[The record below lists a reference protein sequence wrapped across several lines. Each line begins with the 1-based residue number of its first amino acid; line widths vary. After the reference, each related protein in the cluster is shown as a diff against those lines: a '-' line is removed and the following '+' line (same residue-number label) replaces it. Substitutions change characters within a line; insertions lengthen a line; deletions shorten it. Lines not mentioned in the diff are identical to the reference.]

1 MKASVPWLLGVCLLA
16 SAAEAGKPRKP
27 NAREQAEVKQTLAG
41 AGEPVLKK
49 TVQVGLKGAGSVL
62 FVPVLDFTAQP
73 PLRRLLLQDGKVLHT
88 LAASDADKA
97 WPILQ
102 FEDVAFKDVNGDGF
116 EDVLT
121 LARYMPGVGPK
132 AGKPFNQVAVYLSR
146 GGKSFEPVAKAV
158 SDGLNQPPPAK
169 LAEVFKRLK
178 KVSKTRLSLPKV
190 ASAAPAQVSVSPGP

>member
-1 MKASVPWLLGVCLLA
+1 MKASVPWLLGMCLLA
-16 SAAEAGKPRKP
+16 GAAHAGKPRKP

-49 TVQVGLKGAGSVL
+49 TVQVVLKGAGSVL

-73 PLRRLLLQDGKVLHT
+73 PLRLVLLQDGKVLHT
-88 LAASDADKA
+88 LAASEADKA

-102 FEDVAFKDVNGDGF
+102 FQDVAFKDVNGDGF

-132 AGKPFNQVAVYLSR
+132 AGKPFNQAAVYLSR
-146 GGKSFEPVAKAV
+146 GGKSFEPLAKEV
-158 SDGLNQPPPAK
+158 SGGLNQPPPAK
-169 LAEVFKRLK
+169 LAEVLKRLK
-178 KVSKTRLSLPKV
+178 KISKTRLSLPKT
-190 ASAAPAQVSVSPGP
+190 APAAATHVSASPSP

>member
-16 SAAEAGKPRKP
+16 GAAQAGKPRKP

-49 TVQVGLKGAGSVL
+49 TVQVVLKGTGSVL

-73 PLRRLLLQDGKVLHT
+73 PLRLHLLQDGKVLHT
-88 LAASDADKA
+88 LAASEADKA

-102 FEDVAFKDVNGDGF
+102 FQDVAFKDVNGDGF

-146 GGKSFEPVAKAV
+146 GGKSFEPLANEV
-158 SDGLNQPPPAK
+158 SSGLNQPPPAK
-169 LAEVFKRLK
+169 LAEVLKRLK
-178 KVSKTRLSLPKV
+178 KISKTRLSLPKT
-190 ASAAPAQVSVSPGP
+190 APAAATHVSASPSP

>member
-16 SAAEAGKPRKP
+16 GAAEAGRPRKP

-49 TVQVGLKGAGSVL
+49 TVQVGLKGAGNVL

-73 PLRRLLLQDGKVLHT
+73 PLRLHLLQDGKVLHT
-88 LAASDADKA
+88 LAASEADKA

-102 FEDVAFKDVNGDGF
+102 FQDVAFKDVNGDGF

-132 AGKPFNQVAVYLSR
+132 AGKPFNQATVYLSR
-146 GGKSFEPVAKAV
+146 GGKSFEPVAKEV

-169 LAEVFKRLK
+169 LAEVLKRLK
-178 KVSKTRLSLPKV
+178 KVSKTRLSLSKPPP
-190 ASAAPAQVSVSPGP
+190 AAPTQVSTSPSP